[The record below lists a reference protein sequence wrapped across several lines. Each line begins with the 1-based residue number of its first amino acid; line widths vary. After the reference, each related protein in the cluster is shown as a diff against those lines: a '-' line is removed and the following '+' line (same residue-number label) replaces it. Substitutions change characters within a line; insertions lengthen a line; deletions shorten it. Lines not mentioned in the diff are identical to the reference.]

1 MSTTAARA
9 TLVSPVV
16 PSRRRGVAGTRR
28 AFDPRPVEPARV
40 ARVGTTVRAESGSAG
55 SDGAEDL
62 ALQWMA
68 LNYHPWVKSEA
79 DAAKCL
85 NHLREKEGR
94 VFNLDKAKEVL
105 DSVKAD
111 HVKFYPNI
119 RSSFRRRTR
128 GSCSSSSAPAIR
140 FRERARRPIINRI
153 NTYEFHSHRSTI
165 ETDRGPARLRVLV
178 GAHDVVRVR
187 RCILGSRSSG
197 SSVFRA
203 AMARIIGLIVDGMC
217 ARCPGVGGG
226 RRAGE
231 SLGGL

>member
-1 MSTTAARA
+1 MLIDLVGGGRRASWRIRDISWTSVHDQLLARRIGLVTLVPRVNLSVMSTTAARA

-68 LNYHPWVKSEA
+68 LNYRPWVKSEA

-119 RSSFRRRTR
+119 PFKLPKTYPGFLLILERSSDKI
-128 GSCSSSSAPAIR
+128 S
-140 FRERARRPIINRI
+140 
-153 NTYEFHSHRSTI
+153 
-165 ETDRGPARLRVLV
+165 
-178 GAHDVVRVR
+178 
-187 RCILGSRSSG
+187 
-197 SSVFRA
+197 
-203 AMARIIGLIVDGMC
+203 
-217 ARCPGVGGG
+217 
-226 RRAGE
+226 
-231 SLGGL
+231 